1 MSSELSAQA
10 RQLESLRAENA
21 RLREQNAELER
32 EIATLRQKSE
42 TDDLRKSYEK
52 EMQEMRER
60 LRIATEGQRE
70 RIEKCEEAQQVEK
83 EHWVKKLQCLQE
95 EKKKRDGEIDELR
108 AAAEEQK
115 RERSEAVG
123 KLEKDVDALQRE
135 QKDVLVAAGVYF
147 HRIFKNADE
156 LRAFFSEQPEIVQA
170 SGRSRSRVEEESSRL
185 SDENEAL
192 RVENENVRAKMAD
205 LEAEVSSLRSMSEE
219 LDRKR
224 DTEMELRS
232 RIAEQ
237 EKEIGSLVLDG
248 PVALQVAKL
257 KNENEKLRQKLKEAT
272 KEAKNRRPVTKVM
285 EADPEILWG
294 QVEGPEIPE
303 ELAETLSK
311 IIENDS
317 LQIPAKFK
325 HVLKTICSYYELRQ
339 ENLCSTSEKTKQKT
353 AVLMRKLSMFCDTLA
368 LLMVQRTVTVRELAE
383 DEGLQNE
390 ILYNVKQLKTEL
402 KDAMIENRRLQ
413 RTFPAEEVMRL
424 KTKNKQQRRK
434 LRAMK
439 EEMIDLRRRVPPP
452 EDDVTQLK
460 RALEETYEHK
470 KQKKQAKRH
479 HSEKAKRH
487 SSEKAKKEKVKGHS
501 SEKTKRYVSE
511 EVHEEKRVRAVGD
524 TEKYVTEKRET
535 IIPVVAPA
543 PRVDPNPLP
552 SDEQL
557 VINELRRQIRSLQS
571 DKDSLAA
578 ELEAI
583 KLAFIEKMKSAKIQS
598 ITEYEDL
605 VARLKER
612 VQAQRET
619 IQALSV
625 NA

>member
-21 RLREQNAELER
+21 RLREENAELER
-32 EIATLRQKSE
+32 EIASLRQKGE
-42 TDDLRKSYEK
+42 TDELRKSYEK

-60 LRIATEGQRE
+60 LRIAAEGQRE

-123 KLEKDVDALQRE
+123 RLERDVDALQRE

-147 HRIFKNADE
+147 HRIFKSADE
-156 LRAFFSEQPEIVQA
+156 LRAFFSEQPEMARA
-170 SGRSRSRVEEESSRL
+170 SERSRVEEESSRL

-192 RVENENVRAKMAD
+192 RAENENVRAKMAD
-205 LEAEVSSLRSMSEE
+205 LEAEVSSLRSVSEE
-219 LDRKR
+219 LGRKR

-272 KEAKNRRPVTKVM
+272 KEAKNRRPVTKVR
-285 EADPEILWG
+285 ETDPEILWG

-353 AVLMRKLSMFCDTLA
+353 AVLMRKLTMFCDTLA

-383 DEGLQNE
+383 DENLQNE

-402 KDAMIENRRLQ
+402 KDALIENRRLQ

-424 KTKNKQQRRK
+424 KAKNKQQRKK
-434 LRAMK
+434 LHAMK

-452 EDDVTQLK
+452 EDDVMQLRK
-460 RALEETYEHK
+460 VLEETYEQK
-470 KQKKQAKRH
+470 KQKKRHQSEKTKRH
-479 HSEKAKRH
+479 ASEKAKRH
-487 SSEKAKKEKVKGHS
+487 PSEKAKGHLS
-501 SEKTKRYVSE
+501 RRYVSE
-511 EVHEEKRVRAVGD
+511 EVHEEKRVRSVGD
-524 TEKYVTEKRET
+524 TAKYVTSEKREAIMT
-535 IIPVVAPA
+535 APAVAPA

-583 KLAFIEKMKSAKIQS
+583 KLAFIEKMKNAKVQS

-605 VARLKER
+605 VMRLKER